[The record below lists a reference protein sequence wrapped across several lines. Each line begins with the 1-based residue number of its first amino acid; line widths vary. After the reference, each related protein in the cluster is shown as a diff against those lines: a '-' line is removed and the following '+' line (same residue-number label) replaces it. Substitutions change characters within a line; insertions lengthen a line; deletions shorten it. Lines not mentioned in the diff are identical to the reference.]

1 MSDFEGLNE
10 ATYRRAGIVEEYAA
24 HDELQEGEV
33 RVLDRVGDL
42 SRVRLLDIG
51 VGAGRTTGQLS
62 ERVASYV
69 GIDYSPEL
77 VEACRRRHRGAE
89 VSVGDAR
96 DLSRFADGSFD
107 LVLFSF
113 NGLDYV
119 SDDGRRRVL
128 AEVRRVLV
136 PGATFVFSSHNRD
149 YAQLGLMPWRT
160 GRPGRTML
168 KQSAHALLHTRRRRR
183 MRRRELVGP
192 DHALVNDNAH
202 DWSLL
207 TYYVSP
213 PDQVAQ
219 LRDAGF
225 TVVEC
230 FDQWGEASA
239 RDERSVWR
247 HYLAR

>member
-24 HDELQEGEV
+24 HDELHEGEV
-33 RVLDRVGDL
+33 RVLERVGDL
-42 SRVRLLDIG
+42 SGVRLLDIG
-51 VGAGRTTGQLS
+51 VGAGRTTGHLAP
-62 ERVASYV
+62 RVASYA

-77 VEACRRRHRGAE
+77 VGACRARHPGVD

-96 DLSRFADGSFD
+96 DLSRFGDASFD

-113 NGLDYV
+113 NGIDYV
-119 SDDGRRRVL
+119 SDEGRRRVL

-136 PGATFVFSSHNRD
+136 PGGTFVFSSHNRD
-149 YAQLGLMPWRT
+149 YALLGKLPWQT
-160 GRPGRTML
+160 GRPGRAML

-183 MRRRELVGP
+183 MRRREVVGP
-192 DHALVNDNAH
+192 DHVLVNDNAH

-230 FDQWGEASA
+230 FDQWGEPGE